1 MSFSNPESSI
11 TPTWFFVVCHA
22 FLQLAQLLVSGYLK
36 GSISTL
42 EKRFGLSSQ
51 MSGLIVSSNEIGNTS
66 LIVFM
71 SYFGSR
77 VHRPRFIGCGAL
89 LVCLAGL
96 IMALPHFVVGQ
107 YDYDKSYSSKS
118 SNKTDICQLTE
129 TSKFPDEVCNKSAM
143 KGIQTVHAFLFI
155 GQILLGIGGVPIQPF
170 GISYIDDFAAKNN
183 SPLYLGILFA
193 VTVLG
198 PGIAFMLGSVM
209 LRYYVDFDRM
219 KSEDILLKPSDPQW
233 VGAWWMG
240 FLVAS
245 SLVLIASIPYF
256 FFPKKMVKEPQE
268 QRRLILVAALGKC
281 LGIPERKG
289 SELKVSPKKRTQGLE
304 ASYFLPP
311 HTIEDQ
317 VADAEDSSS
326 VPELPPEKK
335 LLGSKLS
342 TSNLSSTQTLPL
354 LPSAEMKEF
363 PGAVFRQKSKIALR
377 VKEGKTS
384 KVSQSEF
391 KRKEDTED
399 LSLAEFIKTFPKVL
413 LRIVRQPVCVLI
425 ILGQLSMAG
434 MVTGIATFMAKFLER
449 QFSLTA
455 SVANLI
461 IGAVNIPGAMI
472 GIVTGGI
479 LMRKFQMTL
488 KEAAA
493 LCTLGLFMCIILSF
507 PLLFLGCSTQDFR
520 SPNITYKNKRTEKYD
535 LSACYKNCN
544 CPKMAYNPI
553 CGSDGFEYM
562 SPCYA
567 GCKAFS
573 IKPAERKVQNYTQCS
588 CIKNVDQTEGFAKP
602 GVCDSQCYHSH
613 LLPFVALSLLTGILA
628 CTSHTPS
635 FIIILRTVQSEDKS
649 VAVGLQLMI
658 LRALGWLPGPVIYG
672 TIIDSTCLVW
682 KKKCEEKKSCLY
694 YDNDLFRFRYI
705 GLQVVYQ
712 IIAFVCYLGVY
723 LIFRQQK
730 KKEAPTLDEEN
741 DSSMEKADSKRESSN
756 AHKAEP
762 TQDSNT
768 QRKDS
773 KTLLKDSKT
782 QFKD

>member
-1 MSFSNPESSI
+1 MDRLHQRLRTSSI
-11 TPTWFFVVCHA
+11 TSDWLYNKRRKWTSIFLNIKFFVVCHA

-256 FFPKKMVKEPQE
+256 FFPKKMVKE
-268 QRRLILVAALGKC
+268 
-281 LGIPERKG
+281 
-289 SELKVSPKKRTQGLE
+289 
-304 ASYFLPP
+304 
-311 HTIEDQ
+311 
-317 VADAEDSSS
+317 
-326 VPELPPEKK
+326 
-335 LLGSKLS
+335 
-342 TSNLSSTQTLPL
+342 
-354 LPSAEMKEF
+354 
-363 PGAVFRQKSKIALR
+363 R